1 VISTLFSGIVNARS
15 EWSRRWLCRG
25 HFFLLLL
32 VLQTPLFTALCC
44 AEEGMVTSGI
54 TVMVTPDS
62 AFVGDRIRCVI
73 TVRHS
78 EREAAA
84 IEGFESSSTL
94 GEHPFELISRKHS
107 SSILFSGAGKDAF
120 EFELAV
126 FGIGRQLLPPFSV
139 VLRDIDGR
147 VTKKIPYKP
156 SNSVFVQALTDS
168 SMRGLRPI
176 KPPLKPSI
184 PSLLITTVIAGTIGF
199 AGLVLLLLFLLKRF
213 VRKSAE
219 GIDSGQ
225 VAQRKLRKLGSSLS
239 AGMPPHE
246 CYEELSNIMRTFLE
260 NHYRI
265 SALEAVT
272 QEIER
277 DLKKLGVAGFESIM
291 NLLKQADLVKF
302 ADSRPDVEESR
313 QSLNKASEVI
323 RSTRASKAEG

>member
-1 VISTLFSGIVNARS
+1 MLPG
-15 EWSRRWLCRG
+15 
-25 HFFLLLL
+25 
-32 VLQTPLFTALCC
+32 PLFPGLSR
-44 AEEGMVTSGI
+44 AEEGGLTSGI
-54 TVMVTPDS
+54 TVLVVPDS
-62 AFVGDRIRCVI
+62 ALVGDRIRCTI

-78 EREAAA
+78 EKEVAA
-84 IEGFESSSTL
+84 IEGFESSSTIA
-94 GEHPFELISRKHS
+94 EHPFELISRKHS
-107 SSILFSGAGKDAF
+107 SSLLFSGAGKDAF

-126 FGIGRQLLPPFSV
+126 FGRGRQFLPPFTV
-139 VLRDIDGR
+139 LLRDAEGR
-147 VTKKIPYKP
+147 ITKKIPYRP
-156 SNSVFVQALTDS
+156 SNSVFVRALTDS

-184 PSLLITTVIAGTIGF
+184 PSLLITTVILGTVGIAGT
-199 AGLVLLLLFLLKRF
+199 VLLLLFLIKRL
-213 VRKSAE
+213 VHKSAE
-219 GIDSGQ
+219 GIDSGH
-225 VAQRKLRKLGSSLS
+225 VAQRKLKKLGSSLS

-323 RSTRASKAEG
+323 RSTRSSKAGGEGFL

>member
-1 VISTLFSGIVNARS
+1 VNARS
-15 EWSRRWLCRG
+15 EWYRAGFHKWLL
-25 HFFLLLL
+25 FLLLL
-32 VLQTPLFTALCC
+32 MLTMAFVPSLSFAEGKGQPDIVVRVVPDTVL
-44 AEEGMVTSGI
+44 
-54 TVMVTPDS
+54 
-62 AFVGDRIRCVI
+62 VGDRIHC
-73 TVRHS
+73 TVTVHHS
-78 EREAAA
+78 GQEIIAL
-84 IEGFESSSTL
+84 EGFGRSETVA
-94 GEHPFELISRKHS
+94 EQPFELISRKHS
-107 SSILFSGAGKDAF
+107 SSLLLSGEGEDLF

-126 FGIGRQLLPPFSV
+126 FGAGHQLLPPFTV
-139 VLRDIDGR
+139 VGRDTKGR
-147 VTKKIPYKP
+147 IISKVSCKP
-156 SNSVFVQALTDS
+156 LASLFVRALTDS
-168 SMRGLRPI
+168 SMRDLRPI

-184 PSLLITTVIAGTIGF
+184 PALLIMTIVFGAFGAAGI
-199 AGLVLLLLFLLKRF
+199 VLMFLFLLKRT

-219 GIDSGQ
+219 RVDSGQ

-302 ADSRPDVEESR
+302 ADSRPDAEESR

-323 RSTRASKAEG
+323 RSTRSPKAEG